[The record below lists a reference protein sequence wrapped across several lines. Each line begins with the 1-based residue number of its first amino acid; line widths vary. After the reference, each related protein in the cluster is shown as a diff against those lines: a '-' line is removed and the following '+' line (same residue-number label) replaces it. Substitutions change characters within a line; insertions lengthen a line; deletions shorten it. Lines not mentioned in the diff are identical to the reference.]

1 VASLGNPWRLVLA
14 CMIVACL
21 AAAALAIVLPLRG
34 VDPLGPQLRWSPG
47 VILVIAL
54 VVYLLLRGRRE
65 P

>member
-1 VASLGNPWRLVLA
+1 
-14 CMIVACL
+14 MIVACL